1 MTVQEQID
9 MTGARN
15 RRIAE
20 AMIGRGVSPVAAW
33 RMTLGLR
40 RMDLAE
46 RAALDLDRLALIE
59 RRETLPVRQELTRL
73 CEVLSVQD
81 TDLAERE
88 IAEVRTRMYGAH

>member
-1 MTVQEQID
+1 MTVQEQIN

-33 RMTLGLR
+33 RMTLGLG

-46 RAALDLDRLALIE
+46 RAALDPARLALIE
-59 RRETLPVRQELTRL
+59 RRESLPIRQELNRL
-73 CEVLSVQD
+73 CEVLDVVD
-81 TDLAERE
+81 ADLAERE